1 MVSIYIP
8 GSFAMAKK
16 TKRQNTTKVME
27 RTQRPKRYKVIMFN
41 DDYTP
46 MEFVVMVLEHIF
58 NQSPAQATRV
68 MLTVHRQG
76 SGIAGVYS
84 KEIAETKAGK
94 VIAFARQNGHP
105 LKATFEKE

>member
-1 MVSIYIP
+1 
-8 GSFAMAKK
+8 MAKK
-16 TKRQNTTKVME
+16 TKRQNTTKVLE
-27 RTQRPKRYKVIMFN
+27 RTQRPKRYKVVMFN

-46 MEFVVMVLEHIF
+46 MEFVVMVLEQIF

-84 KEIAETKAGK
+84 KEIAETKRDK
-94 VIAFARQNGHP
+94 TIQIARESGFP
-105 LKATFEKE
+105 LMLQTEPE

>member
-1 MVSIYIP
+1 
-8 GSFAMAKK
+8 MADKK
-16 TKRQNTTKVME
+16 IKKGDGGVDLLDREKE
-27 RTQRPKRYKVIMFN
+27 KKKIKPPSKYKVVFHN

-46 MEFVVMVLEHIF
+46 MDFVVVALITIF
-58 NQSPAQATRV
+58 NKSPMEAYQV
-68 MLTVHRQG
+68 MLNVHEKGR
-76 SGIAGVYS
+76 GIAGGPYS